1 MFGAMLSRMIRCDSV
16 CQSNFRECHQSRPET
31 DHQFKR
37 LRKGRRPKRLSQ
49 RGRLTVLSPIRV
61 SRAWSLCRA
70 PGQGLQQ
77 ELVAV
82 PETVPVETLRLSQTI
97 AEPVLVASPRPE
109 SARALVLEPLAE
121 TVEAP

>member
-1 MFGAMLSRMIRCDSV
+1 
-16 CQSNFRECHQSRPET
+16 
-31 DHQFKR
+31 
-37 LRKGRRPKRLSQ
+37 
-49 RGRLTVLSPIRV
+49 
-61 SRAWSLCRA
+61 
-70 PGQGLQQ
+70 LQQ

-82 PETVPVETLRLSQTI
+82 PETVPVALRLSQTI